1 MIQRA
6 VLLTIVSLIVFS
18 TTSTFAA
25 IQTYFGEDLMKGA
38 GLPLPSY
45 PNAAAAEAEFL
56 SKLVGVGTETFEALS
71 EGATRILSL
80 NFLGA
85 GTATLDVGIGKVISL
100 PQGQAT
106 TDGRY
111 GITNDRGPEKFL
123 DVEAGGRGPFFIN
136 FSQPIAAFGFYGI
149 DIGDFSGELRL
160 QTNTGLLSVP
170 HTASRRAEGAVLFF
184 GFIATT
190 AAETVSSIA
199 FRTSTGA
206 GDYFGFD
213 DLTIASLQQV
223 QSRAQPQNQQ
233 RSLPPTKAN
242 PEPAS
247 LLLWGTLIAFVG
259 LLADVRKRCEID
271 VGNSS

>member
-1 MIQRA
+1 
-6 VLLTIVSLIVFS
+6 LDF
-18 TTSTFAA
+18 
-25 IQTYFGEDLMKGA
+25 
-38 GLPLPSY
+38 P
-45 PNAAAAEAEFL
+45 
-56 SKLVGVGTETFEALS
+56 
-71 EGATRILSL
+71 
-80 NFLGA
+80 GA
-85 GTATLDVGIGKVISL
+85 GTATLNVGIGKVISL

-111 GITNDRGPEKFL
+111 GITDDRGLEKYL
-123 DVEAGGRGPFFIN
+123 DVEAGGRGPFVIN
-136 FSQPIAAFGFYGI
+136 FSQPVAAFGFYGI
-149 DIGDFSGELRL
+149 DIGDHSGELTL
-160 QTNTGLLSVP
+160 QTSTGLLRVP

-223 QSRAQPQNQQ
+223 QSPARRLNQQ
-233 RSLPPTKAN
+233 RTLPPTKAN

-247 LLLWGTLIAFVG
+247 LLLWGTLIALVG
-259 LLADVRKRCEID
+259 LLADARKRVSGTFFRYGPE
-271 VGNSS
+271 GA